1 MLDERRI
8 RRMARLASYESKE
21 GKSDIAI
28 SMYFRKDY
36 VSVNT
41 LKTFLWVTIGY
52 VILVALVLLGMLE
65 SLMESVTITKVI
77 LIMAAIIVG
86 YILIMIIYGTVAKKM
101 YRNQHEDARERVK
114 LFCRDLM
121 ALERLYEKES
131 GE

>member
-77 LIMAAIIVG
+77 LIMAGVVVG

-101 YRNQHEDARERVK
+101 YRNKHEDARERVK

-121 ALERLYEKES
+121 ALERLYEKEI

>member
-77 LIMAAIIVG
+77 LIMAGIIVG

-101 YRNQHEDARERVK
+101 YRNKHEDARERVK